1 EIHANEIVLLSYY
14 IAAIN
19 IEETFHSLYGGE
31 YVPFE
36 GIVLTDTFESTE
48 HKDSFMDELFDENNE
63 RLKKQQQQPIFA
75 IIGNPPYSA
84 RQTIDSNQNK
94 NENYPILDEAIKNT
108 YVKHSTAR
116 NKNTL
121 YDPLVRS
128 FRWST
133 DRLGS
138 QGVIGFVVNGSFI
151 DTPTG
156 SGIRKYFYEEFNYIY
171 FFNLRGD
178 QRTQGEQ
185 SRREGGKIF
194 DSGSRNL
201 IAIML
206 LIKDGSSNHQIFY
219 NDIGDYLTRNEKL
232 SIIENAKS
240 MSEISWKRYFQMKTM
255 IG

>member
-1 EIHANEIVLLSYY
+1 
-14 IAAIN
+14 
-19 IEETFHSLYGGE
+19 
-31 YVPFE
+31 
-36 GIVLTDTFESTE
+36 
-48 HKDSFMDELFDENNE
+48 
-63 RLKKQQQQPIFA
+63 
-75 IIGNPPYSA
+75 
-84 RQTIDSNQNK
+84 
-94 NENYPILDEAIKNT
+94 
-108 YVKHSTAR
+108 
-116 NKNTL
+116 
-121 YDPLVRS
+121 RS

-219 NDIGDYLTRNEKL
+219 NDIGDYLTRKEKL

-240 MSEISWKRYFQMKTM
+240 MSEISWEEIFPDENNDWINHGSDDFSEFMSIDPDSSGVFNVKSLGVSTNRDSWVYNFSRDKVEQNVVRMVNNVNSEIDRLKSIINKQDRISKLKTDPKFVS
-255 IG
+255 